1 MRYLRP
7 PWSDWHLNLSSTRRP
22 AESSGYAGPSRSRST
37 GCERNRARGFAAL
50 LTDEDPEFSEVFRAI
65 IATYREPAVAVL
77 DVDHGDGNAVV
88 DMIVGSYVAEFACV
102 GTVNST

>member
-1 MRYLRP
+1 M
-7 PWSDWHLNLSSTRRP
+7 
-22 AESSGYAGPSRSRST
+22 
-37 GCERNRARGFAAL
+37 

-102 GTVNST
+102 GRLKLWLGGARSRQSRP